1 MFLHKIQS
9 IPEATDNEK
18 ADKPSRLTI
27 AEAENSGT
35 VEHLKEN
42 LEITE
47 TTLSETI
54 RALERAQA
62 EQAIK
67 AYLLKV
73 AEETHSGIASQ
84 LEEKLKETQ
93 NRLKEKED
101 ALEKVQAEMVS
112 PPAGSHVTMRTK

>member
-18 ADKPSRLTI
+18 ADKPSRLTTT
-27 AEAENSGT
+27 EAENSGT
-35 VEHLKEN
+35 EN

-67 AYLLKV
+67 ASL
-73 AEETHSGIASQ
+73 
-84 LEEKLKETQ
+84 
-93 NRLKEKED
+93 
-101 ALEKVQAEMVS
+101 
-112 PPAGSHVTMRTK
+112 

>member
-1 MFLHKIQS
+1 M
-9 IPEATDNEK
+9 
-18 ADKPSRLTI
+18 
-27 AEAENSGT
+27 
-35 VEHLKEN
+35 EHLKEN

-54 RALERAQA
+54 RALETAQA

-67 AYLLKV
+67 AYLLEV

-101 ALEKVQAEMVS
+101 ALEKVQAEMAS

>member
-1 MFLHKIQS
+1 M
-9 IPEATDNEK
+9 
-18 ADKPSRLTI
+18 
-27 AEAENSGT
+27 
-35 VEHLKEN
+35 EHLKEN

-67 AYLLKV
+67 ASLLEV

-84 LEEKLKETQ
+84 LEEKLKERQ

-101 ALEKVQAEMVS
+101 ALEKVQAKMAS
-112 PPAGSHVTMRTK
+112 SPAGSHVTMRNK